1 MDFDTTLSV
10 GVSLSVLIGGLW
22 AVLRYIMGN
31 FTKPL
36 ADELKR
42 FSETLTKT
50 NTVLE
55 RLDIRQQES
64 DKQVA
69 IIQQTISALHR
80 RLDEQKVLFDSEDNR
95 IIELQ
100 TDFLN
105 RMASVEKA
113 LETLSYRID
122 GVDDRL
128 NLFVNFCSN
137 HHKGDMDNHIRLAV
151 SSPNFHVERG
161 DKK

>member
-10 GVSLSVLIGGLW
+10 GVSLSVLIGGLY

-69 IIQQTISALHR
+69 IIQQTISAIHQ
-80 RLDEQKVLFDSEDNR
+80 RLDEQKGLFDSEDSR

-105 RMASVEKA
+105 RMATVEKA

-122 GVDDRL
+122 GVDGRL
-128 NLFVNFCSN
+128 SLFVNFCSN
-137 HHKGDMDNHIRLAV
+137 EHKGDMDNHVKFAIG
-151 SSPNFHVERG
+151 SPNYHTERG